1 MKNKN
6 ELHKELLTQLVGAIN
21 IELGS
26 YIYDNDWMDWVNTF
40 INKDSNNPK
49 LNIFCNISDGG
60 IDVML
65 IDDDINYVKN
75 DIIYFRKEELWG
87 SIVLDFLTIGHYHP
101 EDLLWLIFNF
111 KSEIERM
118 KKEIK
123 LYVARRPQVKEYIDK
138 L

>member
-6 ELHKELLTQLVGAIN
+6 ELHEELLTQLVGAIN

-26 YIYDNDWMDWVNTF
+26 YIYDNDWMDWVNTY

-49 LNIFCNISDGG
+49 LNIFCDTSNGG

-65 IDDDINYVKN
+65 IDDDIIYVKN
-75 DIIYFRKEELWG
+75 DTMYLRKEELWG

-123 LYVARRPQVKEYIDK
+123 LYVARRLQVKEYIEK

>member
-6 ELHKELLTQLVGAIN
+6 ELHEELLTQLKGAIN

-40 INKDSNNPK
+40 INKDSDNPK
-49 LNIFCNISDGG
+49 LNIFCDTSSGG
-60 IDVML
+60 IDVIL
-65 IDDDINYVKN
+65 IDDDIIYVKN
-75 DIIYFRKEELWG
+75 DIMYFKKEELWS
-87 SIVLDFLTIGHYHP
+87 SIVLDFLTLGHYHS

-118 KKEIK
+118 KEEIK
-123 LYVARRPQVKEYIDK
+123 LYVARRPQVKEYIEK